1 MQLGDQKESLMR
13 KVLVLPGD
21 GIGPEVIE
29 PTVSILQATSELL
42 DLSVRI
48 TWAELGGAA
57 IRSSGSPLP
66 RDTQEKAREA
76 EAILVGA
83 VGDPALDHLPIARH
97 PERGLLELRSS
108 LGFYS
113 NLRHGY
119 VYRGLESASPLRPEL
134 VRGTDIMVVR
144 ELNGGLYR
152 GPHQRD
158 ADEASDIA
166 RYRASEI
173 SRVAHSAFR
182 VASRRRK
189 KVTSVDKSPLL
200 ATSSLWRETV
210 EMVREK
216 YADVHLEHMWV
227 DNAAQQLVRNPGE
240 FDVLLT
246 EVTFGDILSDLVGG
260 ILGSIGL
267 LPSAA
272 LGDGPKGLY
281 EPIHGSAPRMV
292 GHNRAN
298 PIGAIACLPMMME
311 YSFDLPLAA
320 AVIRGAIQ
328 LALDEGARTKDLD
341 RVSGITAAEMG
352 ERTQARLEES
362 LERIQNNVPPAP

>member
-1 MQLGDQKESLMR
+1 LIR
-13 KVLVLPGD
+13 RVLILPGD

-29 PTVSILQATSELL
+29 PTADILQATSALL

-57 IRSSGSPLP
+57 IRSFGAAFPKE
-66 RDTQEKAREA
+66 TEEKAREA

-83 VGDPALDHLPIARH
+83 VGDPAWNYLPGARR
-97 PERGLLELRSS
+97 PERGLLELRAS
-108 LGFYS
+108 LGLYS

-119 VYRGLESASPLRPEL
+119 VYKGLEPASPLRPEL
-134 VRGTDIMVVR
+134 IRGTDIMVVR

-152 GPHQRD
+152 GPHRRVT
-158 ADEASDIA
+158 DEASDVA
-166 RYRASEI
+166 MYRTSEI

-182 VASRRRK
+182 VARRRRK

-210 EMVREK
+210 ETVREK

-311 YSFDLPLAA
+311 HSFDLPLAA

-328 LALDEGARTKDLD
+328 MALDEGARTKDLD

-352 ERTQARLEES
+352 KRVQARLEES
-362 LERIQNNVPPAP
+362 LERARNEIPAGP